1 MTTRQR
7 LRKDGVLWQEVAN
20 QVVVLDADRS
30 SYLAVNSTGAVLW
43 QALAE
48 GCTTDQLAE
57 ILVERFGIESNRAAA
72 DVGRFVADLDRRT
85 LLEG

>member
-43 QALAE
+43 QALTE

-57 ILVERFGIESNRAAA
+57 ILVERFGIESDRAAA
-72 DVGRFVADLDRRT
+72 DVGRFVADLDRRS